1 VGFWEYLGSPLI
13 SGQVNLTVVF
23 RIPEEREFRL
33 IVEGLSDERT
43 GRTLPFSLEI
53 DCKVLDRY
61 NFSRDYPYFDYSVSF
76 RVIGRTEHFI
86 PLSYDHYDPFENT
99 WLFSYSNIFKSKIE
113 GSDTIY
119 DLFVQIA
126 WLEEKEGDSQ
136 YVSVSVV
143 YIWVEFQ
150 DPNGDIGVF
159 L

>member
-1 VGFWEYLGSPLI
+1 MGFWEYLGSPLI

-23 RIPEEREFRL
+23 RISEEREFRL

-43 GRTLPFSLEI
+43 GRTLPFALEI

-61 NFSRDYPYFDYSVSF
+61 NFSSDYPYFDYSVSF

-86 PLSYDHYDPFENT
+86 PVSYDHYDPFENT

-113 GSDTIY
+113 SSDTIY

-126 WLEEKEGDSQ
+126 WLEEKDGDNQ
-136 YVSVSVV
+136 YVFVSVV